1 MQNRPVAPPDTIEH
15 HTTTTAIPSKATEL
29 EVLSFERIDRPP
41 TRRLALFNATG
52 VLVALSSPLIVERNL
67 STLIIKFTPA
77 SMWEDQWAFVS
88 TTAAGLTALLTY
100 LCLDKHRAGGRNVWV
115 APLIAM
121 LPIIGLS
128 LTFRWGKW
136 PHIGMWCWAFGFG
149 VLAHVVVVC
158 RKARNMTPTKTNR
171 EGARA
176 TLSTWQMITVY
187 SLTAYLAFVVFQL
200 YLVWLMAEP
209 LVESPQERLLFFG
222 CSASQLVVFSALI
235 FMGPLREAWQMTFES
250 IQRLAAEKETY
261 VARGAENGDRKA
273 APPAGADD
281 KPQIVPSQQM

>member
-1 MQNRPVAPPDTIEH
+1 
-15 HTTTTAIPSKATEL
+15 
-29 EVLSFERIDRPP
+29 
-41 TRRLALFNATG
+41 
-52 VLVALSSPLIVERNL
+52 
-67 STLIIKFTPA
+67 
-77 SMWEDQWAFVS
+77 
-88 TTAAGLTALLTY
+88 
-100 LCLDKHRAGGRNVWV
+100 
-115 APLIAM
+115 
-121 LPIIGLS
+121 
-128 LTFRWGKW
+128 
-136 PHIGMWCWAFGFG
+136 
-149 VLAHVVVVC
+149 
-158 RKARNMTPTKTNR
+158 MTPTKTNR

-250 IQRLAAEKETY
+250 IKKLSAEKGTY

-273 APPAGADD
+273 EPPTGADD
-281 KPQIVPSQQM
+281 KPEIVPSQQR